1 MNSIKNIIAT
11 AVVAF
16 ALSGCSTA
24 HATETTM
31 KPLQGASFHA
41 GSMHAAG
48 YFLNESKTCK
58 LVLTFA
64 DDLNYAPTR
73 VEAAIGAGESAQ
85 YQLAEGKSLEFAC
98 QAEAQSMSVRSLEAT
113 AANN

>member
-1 MNSIKNIIAT
+1 MNSIKNIFAT

-24 HATETTM
+24 HAAETTT

-48 YFLNESKTCK
+48 YFLNETRTCK
-58 LVLTFA
+58 LVLTSA

-73 VEAAIGAGESAQ
+73 VEAAIEAGKFGAVPTCRRQIAG
-85 YQLAEGKSLEFAC
+85 
-98 QAEAQSMSVRSLEAT
+98 VRVPGSSPIDER
-113 AANN
+113 